1 MQSYLPLKETADITS
16 GCHMAVGSTIL
27 LSGWDHYLSWGR
39 NCVFFLFFF
48 FNPWTDS
55 VPDVQ
60 WMLQKGFNSQ
70 LGMSV
75 TSQTPTQVGTISS
88 TSLTYRHFAC
98 NFTDSMIGTFVHVPA
113 CDMWDSSS
121 RDSATAVHLCPAQPS
136 GCGLACRLGE
146 LCPVEL
152 CSTAAVTPV
161 GPCDA
166 EPKSAFF
173 YSLVLVCSVKTVG

>member
-1 MQSYLPLKETADITS
+1 MSTTVNINSVEQVSSFRKERTLLLLKAEAIGMQSYLPLKETADITS

-39 NCVFFLFFF
+39 SCVFFLFFF

-70 LGMSV
+70 LRMSV

-88 TSLTYRHFAC
+88 TSLTYRHLAC
-98 NFTDSMIGTFVHVPA
+98 NFTDSMIGTLFMFQPVT
-113 CDMWDSSS
+113 CG
-121 RDSATAVHLCPAQPS
+121 TA
-136 GCGLACRLGE
+136 
-146 LCPVEL
+146 
-152 CSTAAVTPV
+152 PV
-161 GPCDA
+161 GTPQLQCTCA
-166 EPKSAFF
+166 LHSPVA
-173 YSLVLVCSVKTVG
+173 VV